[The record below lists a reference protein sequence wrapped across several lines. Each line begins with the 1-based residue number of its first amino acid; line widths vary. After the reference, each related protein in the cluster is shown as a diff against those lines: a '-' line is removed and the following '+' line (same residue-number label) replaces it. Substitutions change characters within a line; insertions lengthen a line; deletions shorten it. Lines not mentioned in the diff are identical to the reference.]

1 MPNRVHSASPL
12 SALPRPLLR
21 LLRARTVPWRNFLLR
36 ALSSRLPCAL
46 FLACVAATLFFT
58 LFSTQVQGQA
68 PPSGV
73 TSESKPATGT
83 GAQEAAQS
91 TPEAGA
97 PVEGTAAQAAPV
109 AAEPAPRA
117 LWGVTASDTRSD
129 EGGSITIKWVEPE
142 NAMELGLTYQV
153 LRSDKLDGAYVQVG
167 EAGAAQHEYVD
178 TGLTDGQ
185 AYYYKVRSVLGSTFA
200 DSEPTQAAFS
210 KGNWFRLYRLNA
222 LVLLVVFASAV
233 LYYITRA
240 RKAKPIYIRKIAGLD
255 AVDEAVGRAT
265 EMGKKMLYIP
275 GIMSVDE
282 IQTIAS
288 LAILGHVAKLS
299 ATYNADLEVPNKDP
313 LTFAAARETVKEA
326 YLEAGRPDLFREEMV
341 NYVTYDQFAYTASV
355 TGKMVR
361 ERPATNFLIGS
372 FYAESLLLAE
382 TGQSIGAIQISGTAE
397 VAQLPFFVVACDYT
411 LIGEEL
417 YAASAY
423 LSREPVLLGSIK
435 GQDITKFLLIVAL
448 GLGVVL
454 ESIGITLMT
463 TAFRMQ

>member
-1 MPNRVHSASPL
+1 M
-12 SALPRPLLR
+12 
-21 LLRARTVPWRNFLLR
+21 
-36 ALSSRLPCAL
+36 LSSAR
-46 FLACVAATLFFT
+46 
-58 LFSTQVQGQA
+58 VQGQTA
-68 PPSGV
+68 Q
-73 TSESKPATGT
+73 TEPAGN
-83 GAQEAAQS
+83 S
-91 TPEAGA
+91 IP
-97 PVEGTAAQAAPV
+97 
-109 AAEPAPRA
+109 EPAPPVA
-117 LWGVTASDTRSD
+117 GAVTASDTKSD
-129 EGGSITIKWVEPE
+129 EGGSITVKWTEPAGSKE
-142 NAMELGLTYQV
+142 MGLEYEV
-153 LRSDKLDGAYVQVG
+153 LRSDKQDGAYVPVG
-167 EAGAAQHEYVD
+167 ELSAGDSEYAD

-185 AYYYKVRSVLGSTFA
+185 AYYYKVRSILGAVSA
-200 DSEPTQAAFS
+200 DSEPSQAAFS
-210 KGNWFRLYRLNA
+210 KGNFFRFYRLNA
-222 LVLLVVFASAV
+222 LVLLAVFSSAV

-288 LAILGHVAKLS
+288 LAILGHIAKLS

-382 TGQSIGAIQISGTAE
+382 TGQAIGAIQISGTAE

-454 ESIGITLMT
+454 ESIGIKFMA
-463 TAFRMQ
+463 TAFKMQ

>member
-1 MPNRVHSASPL
+1 V
-12 SALPRPLLR
+12 
-21 LLRARTVPWRNFLLR
+21 LRAD
-36 ALSSRLPCAL
+36 
-46 FLACVAATLFFT
+46 
-58 LFSTQVQGQA
+58 
-68 PPSGV
+68 
-73 TSESKPATGT
+73 K
-83 GAQEAAQS
+83 
-91 TPEAGA
+91 PEAEYA
-97 PVEGTAAQAAPV
+97 PVGEV
-109 AAEPAPRA
+109 
-117 LWGVTASDTRSD
+117 
-129 EGGSITIKWVEPE
+129 
-142 NAMELGLTYQV
+142 
-153 LRSDKLDGAYVQVG
+153 GAG
-167 EAGAAQHEYVD
+167 EFEYVD
-178 TGLTDGQ
+178 RGLTDGK
-185 AYYYKVRSVLGSTFA
+185 AYYYKIRSVLGTSFT
-200 DSEPTQAAFS
+200 DSGPTQAAFS

-222 LVLLVVFASAV
+222 LVLFAVFSSAV
-233 LYYITRA
+233 LYYISRA

-435 GQDITKFLLIVAL
+435 AQDITKFLLILAL
-448 GLGVVL
+448 ILGVVL
-454 ESIGITLMT
+454 VSFGNTLMT
-463 TAFRMQ
+463 VAFRML